1 MKKVLV
7 KTLMVL
13 GLATFGF
20 FAWSAM
26 VHAQT
31 TAGWFGNTADVG
43 GQFGLAGWTTGS
55 TSMTALIKGFINWVL
70 GLLSLIALC
79 ICLWGGFQMVTAAG
93 DDAKYK
99 GGFKILK
106 QAAVGL
112 IVIGLSWIIV
122 STIFSLIWNVAT
134 GSKGTV

>member
-7 KTLMVL
+7 KALMVL
-13 GLATFGF
+13 GVAAFGIFVGWVLMPTQTF
-20 FAWSAM
+20 
-26 VHAQT
+26 AQFGG
-31 TAGWFGNTADVG
+31 TANVWGD
-43 GQFGLAGWTTGS
+43 FGLAWGNVGT
-55 TSMTALIKGFINWVL
+55 TSMTGLIKGFINWIL
-70 GLLSLIALC
+70 GLLSLIALV

-122 STIFSLIWNVAT
+122 STIFRFIWNVAV